1 VPSFALQSV
10 SDAFSGN
17 QHVRHFLSREQIRGG
32 WRSHPPTGPA
42 SPPLPFQEGGA
53 CLQGYIDFAG
63 RIVPAWCTDPVSI
76 KILLGV
82 SGGIAAYKAA
92 ELVRRLSER
101 GAEVRVVMTAAARS
115 FMTPLTLQA
124 LSGHEVRCDL
134 LDPGAEAGMDH
145 IELARWADLVLV
157 APATADLM
165 ARLAIGLAD
174 DLLTTLTL
182 ATTAPLVLAPAMN
195 HRMWRHPATQENLAR
210 LQQRGVRILGPA
222 EGDQACGEQ
231 GPGRMLEPDE
241 ILDALALGAGPRHVR
256 RQLAGRRVLV
266 TAGPTREALD
276 PVRYISNRSSGQMG
290 YALAGSLAARG
301 AEVILASGPSALAA
315 PHGIERVPVESALEM
330 EAAVMA
336 RIGDCDLFVA
346 AAAVS
351 DYRPQ
356 APAEQKIKKDQA
368 ELGLRLVKNPDILA
382 QVAALAQGPFTVGFA
397 AETQD
402 LEAHARTKLM
412 AKGLNMI
419 AANLVGGETGGF
431 DRAENALLVLW
442 PGGHKALPL
451 SPKAR
456 LADALAD
463 LIVERYLAQAAS
475 QDS

>member
-1 VPSFALQSV
+1 V
-10 SDAFSGN
+10 SS
-17 QHVRHFLSREQIRGG
+17 
-32 WRSHPPTGPA
+32 
-42 SPPLPFQEGGA
+42 
-53 CLQGYIDFAG
+53 
-63 RIVPAWCTDPVSI
+63 

-92 ELVRRLSER
+92 ELVRRLRER
-101 GAEVRVVMTAAARS
+101 EAEVRVVMTAAARS

-134 LDPGAEAGMDH
+134 LDPDAEAGMDH

-165 ARLAIGLAD
+165 ARLAVGLAD
-174 DLLTTLTL
+174 DLLTTLAL

-210 LQQRGVRILGPA
+210 LRERGVRILGPGS
-222 EGDQACGEQ
+222 GDQACGEW
-231 GPGRMLEPDE
+231 GPGRMLEPGE
-241 ILDALALGAGPRHVR
+241 ILDALSLGAGSR
-256 RQLAGRRVLV
+256 RVERPLAERRVLI

-276 PVRYISNRSSGQMG
+276 PVRYISNRSSGHMG
-290 YALAGSLAARG
+290 YTLAGSLAAHG
-301 AEVILASGPSALAA
+301 AEVILVSGPSALAT
-315 PHGIERVPVESALEM
+315 PPGVERVPVESALEM
-330 EAAVMA
+330 EAAVIA

-346 AAAVS
+346 TAAVS

-356 APAEQKIKKDQA
+356 APAVEKIKKDQA
-368 ELGLRLVKNPDILA
+368 ELNLRLVKNPDILA

-402 LEAHARTKLM
+402 LEEHARTKL
-412 AKGLNMI
+412 ATKGLDMI

-442 PGGHKALPL
+442 PGGRRSLPL
-451 SPKAR
+451 SPKSR

-475 QDS
+475 QDT

>member
-1 VPSFALQSV
+1 MS
-10 SDAFSGN
+10 
-17 QHVRHFLSREQIRGG
+17 
-32 WRSHPPTGPA
+32 T
-42 SPPLPFQEGGA
+42 
-53 CLQGYIDFAG
+53 
-63 RIVPAWCTDPVSI
+63 

-92 ELVRRLSER
+92 ELVRRLGER
-101 GAEVRVVMTAAARS
+101 RAEVRVVMTAAAQS

-124 LSGHEVRCDL
+124 LSGHQVRCDL

-165 ARLAIGLAD
+165 ARLAVGLAD
-174 DLLTTLTL
+174 DLLTTLAL
-182 ATTAPLVLAPAMN
+182 ATRAQLVLAPAMN
-195 HRMWRHPATQENLAR
+195 HRMWCHPATQENLAR
-210 LQQRGVRILGPA
+210 LRDRGVRILGPT

-241 ILDALALGAGPRHVR
+241 ILDALALGADPQHVGR
-256 RQLAGRRVLV
+256 RLVGRRVLI

-290 YALAGSLAARG
+290 YALAESLIARS
-301 AEVILASGPSALAA
+301 AEVILVSGPSALIA
-315 PHGIERVPVESALEM
+315 PFGVKLVPVESASEM
-330 EAAVMA
+330 EAAVMT
-336 RIGDCDLFVA
+336 RIEDCDLFVA

-356 APAEQKIKKDQA
+356 VSAGQKIKKDQA
-368 ELGLRLVKNPDILA
+368 ELSLRLVKNPDILA

-402 LEAHARTKLM
+402 LETHARAKLM
-412 AKGLNMI
+412 AKGLDMI
-419 AANLVGGETGGF
+419 AANLVGGESGGF
-431 DRAENALLVLW
+431 ERAENALLILW
-442 PGGHKALPL
+442 PGGRRSLPL
-451 SPKAR
+451 SPKAG

-463 LIVERYLAQAAS
+463 LILERYLAQTAS
-475 QDS
+475 QDP

>member
-1 VPSFALQSV
+1 MSSVPV
-10 SDAFSGN
+10 N
-17 QHVRHFLSREQIRGG
+17 V
-32 WRSHPPTGPA
+32 
-42 SPPLPFQEGGA
+42 
-53 CLQGYIDFAG
+53 
-63 RIVPAWCTDPVSI
+63 

-92 ELVRRLSER
+92 ELVRRLGER
-101 GAEVRVVMTAAARS
+101 GAEVRVVMTAAAQA
-115 FMTPLTLQA
+115 FITPLMLQA

-134 LDPGAEAGMDH
+134 LDPAAEAGMDH

-165 ARLAIGLAD
+165 ARLAAGLAD
-174 DLLTTLTL
+174 DLLTTLAL

-195 HRMWRHPATQENLAR
+195 HRMWLHPATQENLAR
-210 LQQRGVRILGPA
+210 LRERGVRILGPA

-231 GPGRMLEPDE
+231 GPGRMLEPGE
-241 ILDALALGAGPRHVR
+241 ILDTLALGAGSQHVER
-256 RQLAGRRVLV
+256 RLAGRRVLV

-276 PVRYISNRSSGQMG
+276 PVRYLSNRSSGRMG
-290 YALAGSLAARG
+290 YALAESLATRG
-301 AEVILASGPSALAA
+301 AEVIVVSGPSALAA
-315 PHGIERVPVESALEM
+315 PHGVELVAVESALEM
-330 EAAVMA
+330 EVAVMA
-336 RIGDCDLFVA
+336 RIRDCDLFVA

-356 APAEQKIKKDQA
+356 APVEEKIKKNQA
-368 ELGLRLVKNPDILA
+368 ELHLQLQLIKNPDILT

-402 LEAHARTKLM
+402 LEAHARTKLT
-412 AKGLNMI
+412 AKGLDMI

-442 PGGHKALPL
+442 PGGRRALPL
-451 SPKAR
+451 SPKTR
-456 LADALAD
+456 LAEALSD
-463 LIVERYLAQAAS
+463 LIAERYLAYASS

>member
-1 VPSFALQSV
+1 
-10 SDAFSGN
+10 
-17 QHVRHFLSREQIRGG
+17 
-32 WRSHPPTGPA
+32 
-42 SPPLPFQEGGA
+42 
-53 CLQGYIDFAG
+53 
-63 RIVPAWCTDPVSI
+63 
-76 KILLGV
+76 LLGV
-82 SGGIAAYKAA
+82 SGGIAAYKSA
-92 ELVRRLSER
+92 ELVRRLGER
-101 GAEVRVVMTAAARS
+101 GAEVRVVMTTAAQS

-124 LSGHEVRCDL
+124 LSGHKVRCDL

-165 ARLAIGLAD
+165 ARLAVGLAD
-174 DLLTTLTL
+174 DLLTTLAL

-195 HRMWRHPATQENLAR
+195 HRMWLNPATQENLVR
-210 LQQRGVRILGPA
+210 LQDRGVRILGPA

-241 ILDALALGAGPRHVR
+241 ILNALTLGTDSRFT
-256 RQLAGRRVLV
+256 GRRVLI

-290 YALAGSLAARG
+290 YALASSLAARS
-301 AEVILASGPSALAA
+301 AQVVLVSGPTALD
-315 PHGIERVPVESALEM
+315 PPQGVERVPVESALEM
-330 EAAVMA
+330 EAAVMS
-336 RIGDCDLFVA
+336 RIGDCEFFVA
-346 AAAVS
+346 AAAVA

-356 APAEQKIKKDQA
+356 APAGHKIKKDQA
-368 ELGLRLVKNPDILA
+368 ELNLRLIKNPDILA

-397 AETQD
+397 AETQN
-402 LEAHARTKLM
+402 LEGHARTKLA
-412 AKGLNMI
+412 AKGLDMI

-431 DRAENALLVLW
+431 ERTENALLVLW
-442 PGGHKALPL
+442 PGGRRSLPL
-451 SPKAR
+451 SSKAQ

>member
-1 VPSFALQSV
+1 V
-10 SDAFSGN
+10 SSK
-17 QHVRHFLSREQIRGG
+17 V
-32 WRSHPPTGPA
+32 
-42 SPPLPFQEGGA
+42 
-53 CLQGYIDFAG
+53 
-63 RIVPAWCTDPVSI
+63 
-76 KILLGV
+76 LLGV

-92 ELVRRLSER
+92 ELVRRLRER
-101 GAEVRVVMTAAARS
+101 GTEVRVIMTAAARS

-145 IELARWADLVLV
+145 IALARWANLVLV

-165 ARLAIGLAD
+165 ARLAAGLAD
-174 DLLTTLTL
+174 DLLTTLAL
-182 ATTAPLVLAPAMN
+182 VTTAPLVLVPAMN
-195 HRMWRHPATQENLAR
+195 HRMWHHPATQENLVR
-210 LQQRGVRILGPA
+210 LQERGVRILGPA
-222 EGDQACGEQ
+222 EGDQACGEW

-241 ILDALALGAGPRHVR
+241 ILDTLALSAGFRYMEGP
-256 RQLAGRRVLV
+256 LAGRRVLI

-276 PVRYISNRSSGQMG
+276 PVRYISNRSSGHMG
-290 YALAGSLAARG
+290 YALTGSLAARG
-301 AEVILASGPSALAA
+301 AEVILVRGPSALAA
-315 PHGIERVPVESALEM
+315 PYGVEQMPVESALEM

-336 RIGDCDLFVA
+336 RIGDCDLFIA

-356 APAEQKIKKDQA
+356 APAGRKIKKDQA
-368 ELGLRLVKNPDILA
+368 ELNLRLVKNPDILA

-402 LEAHARTKLM
+402 LEEHARTKLV
-412 AKGLNMI
+412 AKGLDMI
-419 AANLVGGETGGF
+419 AANLVGGATGGF

-442 PGGHKALPL
+442 SGGRRSLPL
-451 SPKAR
+451 SPKGR

-463 LIVERYLAQAAS
+463 LIVERYLAQTAS